1 MLSFEIVLLKLTFT
15 KILSSE
21 LRNSNTTFLILHAWA
36 TRQWCKL
43 DGKSPNQGGFNS
55 TLMVQLLEI
64 QAELEVTAFLE
75 MTKGTRLQVSLGI
88 LASPPALLQN
98 FGPLEIGFTPC
109 NNLNLNAVDIQIDAK
124 AIVVL
129 FSNPSYSNNFA
140 MPIVD
145 DCRQLISRIPQVRI
159 GHCYHKANSCADFL
173 ARIGSSQNRDFILY
187 NDPPMDL
194 QELLS
199 ANSTGFYRNK
209 LLSEPP
215 LPP

>member
-64 QAELEVTAFLE
+64 QAELEVAAFLE

-98 FGPLEIGFTPC
+98 FGSLEIG
-109 NNLNLNAVDIQIDAK
+109 
-124 AIVVL
+124 
-129 FSNPSYSNNFA
+129 
-140 MPIVD
+140 
-145 DCRQLISRIPQVRI
+145 
-159 GHCYHKANSCADFL
+159 
-173 ARIGSSQNRDFILY
+173 
-187 NDPPMDL
+187 
-194 QELLS
+194 
-199 ANSTGFYRNK
+199 
-209 LLSEPP
+209 
-215 LPP
+215 LPPATI